1 MTVYQKPC
9 LLDRTFGPDHPF
21 KKIRERKKRK
31 ILCNNQRLNSTR
43 VKSPKDK
50 WVLRSYLKKRREN
63 GLTSSER
70 KDTGH
75 SYVWLF
81 LTFVAALYSHFSLSP
96 LMFIQENRSHTL
108 GRPSLSWT
116 NNRKMCYEV
125 YVYEYEWNAPT
136 FKWQSQTLI
145 LWTET

>member
-1 MTVYQKPC
+1 M
-9 LLDRTFGPDHPF
+9 LH
-21 KKIRERKKRK
+21 
-31 ILCNNQRLNSTR
+31 
-43 VKSPKDK
+43 
-50 WVLRSYLKKRREN
+50 SYLKKRREN

-125 YVYEYEWNAPT
+125 HVYEYEWNAPT
-136 FKWQSQTLI
+136 YKWQSQTLI
-145 LWTET
+145 LWTENLRWLLKGKVQSKNYFVINSCHSMNMAFINYRNTKYIFNETWGTSVPS